1 MVFMEYV
8 TVSAKIDKELRKKLA
23 ELSVKPSEV
32 IKRAL
37 REEVEKRMEEELRRK
52 VERASRIIS
61 KAGRSS
67 WTRAVRETRDE
78 E

>member
-1 MVFMEYV
+1 MEYV
-8 TVSAKIDKELRKKLA
+8 TVSAKIDKELRKRLA

-37 REEVEKRMEEELRRK
+37 REEVEKRTQEELRRK
-52 VERASRIIS
+52 VERASGLIS
-61 KAGRSS
+61 KAGREN
-67 WTRAVRETRDE
+67 WLRAVRESRDE